1 MSPAFSMSSA
11 LLALAGGALI
21 GLAAS
26 LLLIAVG
33 RVAGISGILAG
44 ALLPGE
50 DLGARSVRRA
60 FLVGLIAAGVLIA
73 LVAPDLLGAAAPLTA
88 GAVTMALV
96 GGIVVGVGTRI
107 GGGCTS
113 GHGVCGIS
121 RGSRRSIVAVAVFIG
136 TAMLTVLVLRL
147 VGAAP

>member
-1 MSPAFSMSSA
+1 MSSA
-11 LLALAGGALI
+11 LAALAGGALI

-26 LLLIAVG
+26 LLLVAVG

-60 FLVGLIAAGVLIA
+60 FLLGLIAAGAALAVIA
-73 LVAPDLLGAAAPLTA
+73 PGVFGASAPLTA
-88 GAVTMALV
+88 GHALLALG
-96 GGIVVGVGTRI
+96 GGIVVGIGTRL

-121 RGSRRSIVAVAVFIG
+121 RGSPRSMTAVAVFVG
-136 TAMLTVLVLRL
+136 VAMLTVLVVRL
-147 VGAAP
+147 LGGAP

>member
-1 MSPAFSMSSA
+1 MSSA

-44 ALLPGE
+44 ALLPGG
-50 DLGARSVRRA
+50 DLGARSLRRA
-60 FLVGLIAAGVLIA
+60 FLVGLIAAGAGLA
-73 LVAPDLLGAAAPLTA
+73 LAAPGVFGAAAPLTA
-88 GAVTMALV
+88 GSALLAL
-96 GGIVVGVGTRI
+96 GGGVAVGVGTHL

-113 GHGVCGIS
+113 GHGVCGVS
-121 RGSRRSIVAVAVFIG
+121 RGSPRSITAVVVFVG
-136 TAMLTVLVLRL
+136 VAMLTVLVLRL
-147 VGAAP
+147 AGGAP